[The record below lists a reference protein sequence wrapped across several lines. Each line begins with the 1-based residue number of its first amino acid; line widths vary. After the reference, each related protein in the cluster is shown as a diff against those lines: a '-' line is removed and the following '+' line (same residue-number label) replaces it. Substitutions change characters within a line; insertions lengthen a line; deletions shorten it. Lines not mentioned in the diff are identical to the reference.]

1 MRTNL
6 TFLNGALLL
15 SPATIAIGTFIAVP
29 FLLIVVMSF
38 STPSADV
45 STVHYGLAN
54 YRQLLSP
61 LFLRQSAFSVGL
73 AVLVS
78 ALCLIVTVPFA
89 YFLSGFG
96 RRLRTILLVLILAQS
111 SLSEV
116 LISFS
121 WQVLLARTTGVS
133 NLLVMAGFLDAPVSL
148 VPSFLAM
155 AIALVYMAMPFAVLI
170 LFPAFSRL
178 DRSLVEASRTMGASG
193 LQAFRDVV
201 LPVCRPSLIACGLSI
216 YILTLGSVI
225 IPQLLGNPRNW
236 TIAVHITDQAL
247 SQYNPPFAAALAI
260 MLLGISLA
268 LLAGSWLAFR
278 RNP

>member
-1 MRTNL
+1 MRTNPA
-6 TFLNGALLL
+6 FLRGVLLL
-15 SPATIAIGTFIAVP
+15 SPSTIVIGAFVAIP
-29 FLLIVVMSF
+29 FLLIFVMSF
-38 STPSADV
+38 SSPSADGSAV
-45 STVHYGLAN
+45 QYGLAN

-61 LFLRQSAFSVGL
+61 LFLRQSALSVAL

-78 ALCLIVTVPFA
+78 VLCLIITVPFA

-96 RRLRTILLVLILAQS
+96 RRLRTILLVFILAQS

-116 LISFS
+116 LIAFS
-121 WQVLLARTTGVS
+121 WQVLLARTTGIS
-133 NLLVMAGFLDAPVSL
+133 NLLVMMGLLDAPVSL
-148 VPSFLAM
+148 VPSFWAM
-155 AIALVYMAMPFAVLI
+155 TIALVYMAVPFAVLI

-201 LPVCRPSLIACGLSI
+201 LPVCRPTLIACGISI

-225 IPQLLGNPRNW
+225 IPQLLGSPGDW

-247 SQYNPPFAAALAI
+247 FQFNPPLAAALAI
-260 MLLGISLA
+260 ILLGISLV
-268 LLAGSWLAFR
+268 LLAGSWLGLKR
-278 RNP
+278 TR

>member
-6 TFLNGALLL
+6 TLVRGALLL
-15 SPATIAIGTFIAVP
+15 SPATMVIGIFIAVP

-38 STPSADV
+38 SSPIGDGGA
-45 STVHYGLAN
+45 VHYSLAN

-61 LFLRQSAFSVGL
+61 LFIRQSAFSVAL

-78 ALCLIVTVPFA
+78 VLCLIVTVPFV

-96 RRLRTILLVLILAQS
+96 RRLRTILLVFILAQS

-133 NLLVMAGFLDAPVSL
+133 NLLVMAGLLGAPVSL
-148 VPSFLAM
+148 VPSFPAVT
-155 AIALVYMAMPFAVLI
+155 IALVYMAIPFGVLI

-178 DRSLVEASRTMGASG
+178 DRSLVEAARTMGATG
-193 LQAFRDVV
+193 LQAFRHVV
-201 LPVCRPSLIACGLSI
+201 LPVCRPSLVACGLSI

-236 TIAVHITDQAL
+236 TIAVHITDQAIF
-247 SQYNPPFAAALAI
+247 QYNSPLAAALAI
-260 MLLGISLA
+260 MLLGISLV
-268 LLAGSWLAFR
+268 LLAVLWLGWR
-278 RNP
+278 RSQ

>member
-1 MRTNL
+1 MQTKL
-6 TFLNGALLL
+6 SFLRGTLFL
-15 SPATIAIGTFIAVP
+15 SPATIVIGTFIAVP
-29 FLLIVVMSF
+29 FLLIVTMSF
-38 STPSADV
+38 SSPTADGSV
-45 STVHYGLAN
+45 THYGLAN
-54 YRQLLSP
+54 YQQLLSP
-61 LFLRQSAFSVGL
+61 LFLRQSAFSVVL

-96 RRLRTILLVLILAQS
+96 RRLRTILLVFVLAQS

-133 NLLVMAGFLDAPVSL
+133 NLLVMAGLLDAPVSL
-148 VPSFLAM
+148 VPSFFAM
-155 AIALVYMAMPFAVLI
+155 VIALVYMSVPFAVLI

-178 DRSLVEASRTMGASG
+178 DRSLVEAARTMGATG

-201 LPVCRPSLIACGLSI
+201 LPVCRPSLIACGISI

-260 MLLGISLA
+260 MLLGISLV

>member
-1 MRTNL
+1 MRANL
-6 TFLNGALLL
+6 TLLRGALLL
-15 SPATIAIGTFIAVP
+15 SPATIVIGTFIAVP

-38 STPSADV
+38 SSPSADG

-61 LFLRQSAFSVGL
+61 LFLRQSAFSVAL

-78 ALCLIVTVPFA
+78 VLCLIVTVPFA

-96 RRLRTILLVLILAQS
+96 RKLRTVLLVLILAQS

-133 NLLVMAGFLDAPVSL
+133 NLLVMAGLLDAPVSL

-193 LQAFRDVV
+193 LQAFCDVV

-260 MLLGISLA
+260 MLLGISLV

-278 RNP
+278 RTP

>member
-1 MRTNL
+1 MRLNL
-6 TFLNGALLL
+6 AFFSGALLL
-15 SPATIAIGTFIAVP
+15 SPATIVIGLFIVVP

-38 STPSADV
+38 SSAVGDG
-45 STVHYGLAN
+45 STVHYSLTN
-54 YRQLLSP
+54 YQQLLSP
-61 LFLRQSAFSVGL
+61 LFIRQSMFSVAL

-78 ALCLIVTVPFA
+78 ALCLIVTVPFV

-96 RRLRTILLVLILAQS
+96 RRLRTVLLVFILAQS

-133 NLLVMAGFLDAPVSL
+133 NLLVMVGLLDAPVSL
-148 VPSFLAM
+148 VPSFPAVT
-155 AIALVYMAMPFAVLI
+155 IALVYMVIPFAVLI

-178 DRSLVEASRTMGASG
+178 DRSLVEAARTMGATG
-193 LQAFRDVV
+193 LQAFRHVV

-225 IPQLLGNPRNW
+225 IPQLLGNPRHW

-247 SQYNPPFAAALAI
+247 SQFNPPFAAALAM
-260 MLLGISLA
+260 MLLGISVV
-268 LLAGSWLAFR
+268 LLAALWLGSR
-278 RNP
+278 RSE